1 MIAINSIKNIY
12 FIGIGGIGMS
22 ALARYCNQKGIRV
35 FGYDK
40 TRTTLTS
47 QLEVEGMTIHYDD
60 AIDLLQKD
68 IDLVVYTPAIPK
80 EHKELNW
87 YKENGFTLYKR
98 SDLLEAISATL
109 FAITVAGTHGKT
121 TISTMCAY
129 LLRAMGVGANAFLGG
144 ISVNYNTNYWSSDA
158 PNAIIEADEYDRSFL
173 KLNPSIAVL
182 SSMDADHLDIYG
194 TPDNMEDA
202 FIAYT
207 SKIKK
212 GGTLIAK
219 YGLKRAGDLVADKII
234 TYSLQD
240 TNADVFARDIKV
252 ENGSYRFN
260 ISSKWFQVQDVVM
273 QIGGLHNIENA
284 LAAFAVCNTMQLDLE
299 KAKACFADFKG
310 IKRRFEYIVKSHDTV
325 YIDDYAHHPAE
336 LETLIKSAK
345 NLYPNKKCLV
355 VFQPHLFSRTKDLVD
370 GFASSLSLADELIIL
385 PIYPARELPME
396 GVTSELI
403 LSVMQVKKGT
413 VLSKVD
419 TLRYIQDHNIELI
432 ITAGAGDID
441 QLIQPIKTILETK

>member
-22 ALARYCNQKGIRV
+22 ALARYFNQKGVKV

-40 TRTTLTS
+40 TRTSLTS
-47 QLEVEGMTIHYDD
+47 QLENEGMTIHYED
-60 AIDLLQKD
+60 ALELLQKD

-80 EHKELNW
+80 DHKELNW
-87 YKENGFTLYKR
+87 YKDNGYTLYKR
-98 SDLLEAISATL
+98 SDLLEAISTSL
-109 FAITVAGTHGKT
+109 FSITVAGTHGKT
-121 TISTMCAY
+121 TISTMCAF
-129 LLRAMGVGANAFLGG
+129 LLREMGVGANAFLGG
-144 ISVNYNTNYWSSDA
+144 ISVNYNTNYWSADA
-158 PNAIIEADEYDRSFL
+158 PNAVIEADECDSSFL

-194 TPDNMEDA
+194 TAESMEEA

-207 SKIKK
+207 TKIKK
-212 GGTLIAK
+212 GVTLIAK
-219 YGLKRAGDLVADKII
+219 YGLKRAGDLVADRII
-234 TYSLQD
+234 TYSLND
-240 TNADVFARDIKV
+240 TNADVYASGLKI

-260 ISSKWFQVQDVVM
+260 ISSKWFQLQDVVM

-284 LAAFAVCNTMQLDLE
+284 LAAFTVCYTMNLDLE
-299 KAKACFADFKG
+299 KAKACFANFSG
-310 IKRRFEYIVKSHDTV
+310 IKRRFEYIVKSTDSI

-355 VFQPHLFSRTKDLVD
+355 VFQPHLFTRTKDLVD
-370 GFASSLSLADELIIL
+370 GFATSLSLADELIVL

-396 GVTSELI
+396 GVASELI
-403 LSVMQVKKGT
+403 LSAMKVKKGA
-413 VLSKVD
+413 VLSKEA
-419 TLRYIQDHNIELI
+419 TLQYIQNHAIELL

-441 QLIQPIKTILETK
+441 QLIQPIKTILESK

>member
-22 ALARYCNQKGIRV
+22 ALARYFNQKGVKV

-40 TRTTLTS
+40 TRTSLTS
-47 QLEVEGMTIHYDD
+47 QLEQEGMAIHYED
-60 AIDLLQKD
+60 ALELLQKE

-80 EHKELNW
+80 DHKELNW
-87 YKENGFTLYKR
+87 YKDNGYTLYKR
-98 SDLLEAISATL
+98 SDLLEAISSSL
-109 FAITVAGTHGKT
+109 FSVTVAGTHGKT
-121 TISTMCAY
+121 TISTMCAF
-129 LLRAMGVGANAFLGG
+129 LLREIGVGANAFLGG

-158 PNAIIEADEYDRSFL
+158 PNAVIEADEYDRSFL

-194 TPDNMEDA
+194 TAESMEEA

-212 GGTLIAK
+212 GGTLISK
-219 YGLKRAGDLVADKII
+219 YGLKRAGDLIADRII
-234 TYSLQD
+234 TYSLND
-240 TNADVFARDIKV
+240 TKADVYASDLKI

-260 ISSKWFQVQDVVM
+260 ISSKWFQLQDVVM

-284 LAAFAVCNTMQLDLE
+284 LAAFTVCYTMNLDLE
-299 KAKACFADFKG
+299 KAKACFANFKG
-310 IKRRFEYIVKSHDTV
+310 IKRRFEYIVKATNSI

-370 GFASSLSLADELIIL
+370 GFAASLSLADELIIL

-396 GVTSELI
+396 GVTSEII
-403 LSVMQVKKGT
+403 LSAMKVKKGA
-413 VLSKVD
+413 VLSKEA
-419 TLRYIQDHNIELI
+419 TLRYIQDHAIELL

-441 QLIQPIKTILETK
+441 QLIQPIKTILESK

>member
-22 ALARYCNQKGIRV
+22 ALARYFNQKGVKV

-40 TRTTLTS
+40 TRTSLTN
-47 QLEVEGMTIHYDD
+47 QLEQEGMAIHYED
-60 AIDLLQKD
+60 ALELLQKE

-80 EHKELNW
+80 DHKELNW
-87 YKENGFTLYKR
+87 YKDNGYTLYKR
-98 SDLLEAISATL
+98 SDLLEAISSSL
-109 FAITVAGTHGKT
+109 FSVTVAGTHGKT
-121 TISTMCAY
+121 TISTMCAF
-129 LLRAMGVGANAFLGG
+129 LLREIGVGANAFLGG
-144 ISVNYNTNYWSSDA
+144 ISVSYNTNYWSSDA
-158 PNAIIEADEYDRSFL
+158 PNAVIEADEYDRSFL

-194 TPDNMEDA
+194 TAESMEEA

-212 GGTLIAK
+212 GGTLISK
-219 YGLKRAGDLVADKII
+219 YGLKRAGDLIADRII
-234 TYSLQD
+234 TYSLND
-240 TNADVFARDIKV
+240 TKADVYASDLKI

-260 ISSKWFQVQDVVM
+260 ISSKWFQLQDVVM

-284 LAAFAVCNTMQLDLE
+284 LAAFTVCYTMNLDLE
-299 KAKACFADFKG
+299 KAKACFANFKG
-310 IKRRFEYIVKSHDTV
+310 IKRRFEYIVKATNSI

-370 GFASSLSLADELIIL
+370 GFAASLSLADELIIL

-403 LSVMQVKKGT
+403 LSAMKVKKGA
-413 VLSKVD
+413 VLSKEA
-419 TLRYIQDHNIELI
+419 TLRYIQDHAIELL

-441 QLIQPIKTILETK
+441 QLIQPIKTILESK

>member
-22 ALARYCNQKGIRV
+22 ALARYFNQKGVKV

-40 TRTTLTS
+40 TRTSLTS
-47 QLEVEGMTIHYDD
+47 QLEKEGMAIHYED
-60 AIDLLQKD
+60 ALELLQKE

-80 EHKELNW
+80 NHKELNW
-87 YKENGFTLYKR
+87 YKDNGYTLYKR
-98 SDLLEAISATL
+98 SDLLEAISSSL
-109 FAITVAGTHGKT
+109 FSVTVAGTHGKT
-121 TISTMCAY
+121 TISTMCAF
-129 LLRAMGVGANAFLGG
+129 LLREIGVGANAFLGG

-158 PNAIIEADEYDRSFL
+158 PNAVIEADEYDRSFL

-194 TPDNMEDA
+194 TAESMEEA

-212 GGTLIAK
+212 GGTLISK
-219 YGLKRAGDLVADKII
+219 YGLKRAGDLIADRII
-234 TYSLQD
+234 TYSLND
-240 TNADVFARDIKV
+240 TKADVYASDLKI

-260 ISSKWFQVQDVVM
+260 ISSKWFQLQDVVM

-284 LAAFAVCNTMQLDLE
+284 IAAFTVCYTMNLDLE
-299 KAKACFADFKG
+299 KAKACFANFKG
-310 IKRRFEYIVKSHDTV
+310 IKRRFEYIVKATDSI

-370 GFASSLSLADELIIL
+370 GFAASLSLADELIIL

-403 LSVMQVKKGT
+403 LSAMKVKKGA
-413 VLSKVD
+413 VLSKEA
-419 TLRYIQDHNIELI
+419 TLRYIQDHAIELL

-441 QLIQPIKTILETK
+441 QLIQPIKTILESK

>member
-22 ALARYCNQKGIRV
+22 ALARYFNQKGVKV

-40 TRTTLTS
+40 TRTSLTS
-47 QLEVEGMTIHYDD
+47 QLEQEGMAIHYED
-60 AIDLLQKD
+60 ALELLQKE

-80 EHKELNW
+80 DHKELNW
-87 YKENGFTLYKR
+87 YKDNGYTLYKR
-98 SDLLEAISATL
+98 SDLLEAISSSL
-109 FAITVAGTHGKT
+109 FSVTVAGTHGKT
-121 TISTMCAY
+121 TISTMCAF
-129 LLRAMGVGANAFLGG
+129 LLREIGVGANAFLGG

-158 PNAIIEADEYDRSFL
+158 PNAVIEADEYDRSFL

-194 TPDNMEDA
+194 TAESMEEA

-219 YGLKRAGDLVADKII
+219 YGLKRAGDLIADRII
-234 TYSLQD
+234 TYSLND
-240 TNADVFARDIKV
+240 TKADVYASDLKI

-260 ISSKWFQVQDVVM
+260 ISSKWFQLQDVVM

-284 LAAFAVCNTMQLDLE
+284 LAAFTVCYTMNLDLE
-299 KAKACFADFKG
+299 KAKACFANFKG
-310 IKRRFEYIVKSHDTV
+310 IKRRFEYIVKATDSI

-370 GFASSLSLADELIIL
+370 GFAASLSLADELIIL

-403 LSVMQVKKGT
+403 LSAMKVKKGA
-413 VLSKVD
+413 VLGKEA
-419 TLRYIQDHNIELI
+419 TLRYIQDHAIELL

-441 QLIQPIKTILETK
+441 QLIQPIKTILESK

>member
-1 MIAINSIKNIY
+1 RY
-12 FIGIGGIGMS
+12 F
-22 ALARYCNQKGIRV
+22 NQKGVKV

-40 TRTTLTS
+40 TRTSLTS
-47 QLEVEGMTIHYDD
+47 QLEKEGMAIHYED
-60 AIDLLQKD
+60 ALELLQKE

-80 EHKELNW
+80 NHKELNW
-87 YKENGFTLYKR
+87 YKDNGYTLYKR
-98 SDLLEAISATL
+98 SDLLEAISSSL
-109 FAITVAGTHGKT
+109 FSVTVAGTHGKT
-121 TISTMCAY
+121 TISTMCAF
-129 LLRAMGVGANAFLGG
+129 LLREIGVGANAFLGG

-158 PNAIIEADEYDRSFL
+158 PNAVIEADEYDRSFL

-194 TPDNMEDA
+194 TAESMEEA

-212 GGTLIAK
+212 GGTLISK
-219 YGLKRAGDLVADKII
+219 YGLKRAGDLIADRII
-234 TYSLQD
+234 TYSLND
-240 TNADVFARDIKV
+240 TKADVYASDLKI

-260 ISSKWFQVQDVVM
+260 ISSKWFQLQDVVM

-284 LAAFAVCNTMQLDLE
+284 LAAFTVCYTMNLDLE
-299 KAKACFADFKG
+299 KANACFANFKG
-310 IKRRFEYIVKSHDTV
+310 IKRRFEYIVKATDSI

-370 GFASSLSLADELIIL
+370 GFAASLSLADELIIL

-403 LSVMQVKKGT
+403 LSAMKVKKGA
-413 VLSKVD
+413 VLSKEA
-419 TLRYIQDHNIELI
+419 TLRYIQDHAIELL

-441 QLIQPIKTILETK
+441 QLIQPIKTILESK

>member
-1 MIAINSIKNIY
+1 
-12 FIGIGGIGMS
+12 
-22 ALARYCNQKGIRV
+22 
-35 FGYDK
+35 
-40 TRTTLTS
+40 
-47 QLEVEGMTIHYDD
+47 
-60 AIDLLQKD
+60 
-68 IDLVVYTPAIPK
+68 
-80 EHKELNW
+80 
-87 YKENGFTLYKR
+87 
-98 SDLLEAISATL
+98 
-109 FAITVAGTHGKT
+109 
-121 TISTMCAY
+121 
-129 LLRAMGVGANAFLGG
+129 
-144 ISVNYNTNYWSSDA
+144 
-158 PNAIIEADEYDRSFL
+158 
-173 KLNPSIAVL
+173 
-182 SSMDADHLDIYG
+182 MDADHLDIYG
-194 TPDNMEDA
+194 TPESMEDA

-207 SKIKK
+207 TKIKK

-219 YGLKRAGDLVADKII
+219 YGLKRAGDLVADQII

-240 TNADVFARDIKV
+240 TNADVFASDIKV

-260 ISSKWFQVQDVVM
+260 ISSKWFQLQDVVI

-284 LAAFAVCNTMQLDLE
+284 LAAFTVCYTMQLDLE

-310 IKRRFEYIVKSHDTV
+310 IKRRFEYIVKSNDTV

-413 VLSKVD
+413 VLSKED
-419 TLRYIQDHNIELI
+419 TLRYIQDHKIELL

-441 QLIQPIKTILETK
+441 QLIQPIKKIIETK